1 MNLYVREYSWM
12 WSDLHLSLA
21 ECRVYAYIYGLTN
34 REKQGKVQ
42 GYNGSKRHLAELLG
56 LNAGGVKKIL
66 DTLKERQ
73 LIVCTDNIWRS
84 VESVNGS
91 VDSVN
96 GSVDSVNTSVDS
108 VNESVESVNSPYNPL
123 YNNKIMERND
133 KIARDTIATPN
144 PLNLPSF
151 EDLENLYKQRSANAA
166 KISEDDRI
174 RCRSIWDNYPDWKR
188 KLLVEQLSKPDGW
201 CKPRFDWTLADF
213 NPQPTNYRGQELPKD
228 KSVSSA
234 KFNGEWGMYTE
245 ADIVNFGMERAPQ
258 PKVKVRKG

>member
-1 MNLYVREYSWM
+1 MKLYVTEYSWM

-21 ECRVYAYIYGLTN
+21 ECRVYAYIYGLTHGAK
-34 REKQGKVQ
+34 R

-56 LNAGGVKKIL
+56 LPKSTAFDAL
-66 DTLKERQ
+66 DTLTEKHH
-73 LIVCTDNIWRS
+73 IVYADGVWTS
-84 VESVNGS
+84 VRVPDESVRVPDENVRVPDENVREAS
-91 VDSVN
+91 
-96 GSVDSVNTSVDS
+96 
-108 VNESVESVNSPYNPL
+108 SPYNPL

-166 KISEDDRI
+166 KISEEDRT

-188 KLLVEQLSKPDGW
+188 KLLIEQLSKPDGW

-245 ADIVNFGMERAPQ
+245 TDIVNFGMERAPQ